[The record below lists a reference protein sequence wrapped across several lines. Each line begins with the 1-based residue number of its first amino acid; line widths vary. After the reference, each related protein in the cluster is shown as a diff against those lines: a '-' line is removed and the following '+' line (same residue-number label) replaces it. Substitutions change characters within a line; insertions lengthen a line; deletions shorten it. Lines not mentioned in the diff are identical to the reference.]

1 MKTIVKIFILV
12 AIATLPSLSRAEED
26 KDFNKWIELA
36 EKGYITKQ
44 EAATAIEKVELE
56 RMAADEESLR
66 QHYEIQKQQRE
77 LEKEEIYYRAMIPI
91 TICIAIALCIA
102 VVSIFYFRNQRRKDE
117 QEKEML
123 NKLIDKGILT
133 QAHPATLELF
143 NKQKSAI
150 TIKNFISDATITGIG
165 FGILTKGG
173 KLADI
178 IILVASI
185 LYWVGLF
192 RIIVRSITAIT
203 MYAIK
208 RKVNKKVSES
218 STTTP
223 ADRREKIAEVIE

>member
-1 MKTIVKIFILV
+1 MKTIVKIIILV
-12 AIATLPSLSRAEED
+12 AIVTLPSLSQAQVD
-26 KDFNKWIELA
+26 NDFNKWIELA

-91 TICIAIALCIA
+91 AFCIAIALCIA

-123 NKLIDKGILT
+123 DKLIDKGILT

-143 NKQKSAI
+143 NKQKSAV

-165 FGILTKGG
+165 LGILTKGSDF
-173 KLADI
+173 ADI

-192 RIIVRSITAIT
+192 RIIVRCITAIA
-203 MYAIK
+203 MYVIK
-208 RKVNKKVSES
+208 RKVNKKVTES

-223 ADRREKIAEVIE
+223 ADRREKVAEVIE

>member
-1 MKTIVKIFILV
+1 MKTIVKIFILA

-117 QEKEML
+117 QKKEML

-143 NKQKSAI
+143 NKQKSAV

-173 KLADI
+173 KLVDI
-178 IILVASI
+178 IIFVASI

-223 ADRREKIAEVIE
+223 ADSNEKIAEVIE

>member
-1 MKTIVKIFILV
+1 MKTIVKIIILV
-12 AIATLPSLSRAEED
+12 AIVTLPSLSRAQVD
-26 KDFNKWIELA
+26 NDFNKWIELA

-91 TICIAIALCIA
+91 AFCIAIALCIA

-143 NKQKSAI
+143 NKQKSAV

-165 FGILTKGG
+165 LGILTKGSDF
-173 KLADI
+173 ADI

-192 RIIVRSITAIT
+192 RIIVRCITAIA
-203 MYAIK
+203 MYVIK
-208 RKVNKKVSES
+208 RKVNNKVTKG

-223 ADRREKIAEVIE
+223 ADRREKVAEVIE

>member
-1 MKTIVKIFILV
+1 MKTIVKIIILV
-12 AIATLPSLSRAEED
+12 AIVTLPSLSQAQVD
-26 KDFNKWIELA
+26 NDFNKWIELA

-91 TICIAIALCIA
+91 AFCIATAVCIA

-123 NKLIDKGILT
+123 DKLIDKGILT

-143 NKQKSAI
+143 NKQKSAV

-165 FGILTKGG
+165 LGILTKGSDF
-173 KLADI
+173 ADI

-192 RIIVRSITAIT
+192 RIIVRCITAIA
-203 MYAIK
+203 MYVIK
-208 RKVNKKVSES
+208 RKVNKKVTES

-223 ADRREKIAEVIE
+223 ADRREKVAEVIE

>member
-1 MKTIVKIFILV
+1 MKTIVKIFIL
-12 AIATLPSLSRAEED
+12 AAMATLPSLSKAQAD
-26 KDFNKWIELA
+26 NDFNNWIELA

-44 EAATAIEKVELE
+44 EAATAIEKDELQKME
-56 RMAADEESLR
+56 TNEEALK

-91 TICIAIALCIA
+91 AFCIATALCIA

-143 NKQKSAI
+143 NKQKSAV

-165 FGILTKGG
+165 FGILTNGSYF
-173 KLADI
+173 ADI

-192 RIIVRSITAIT
+192 RIIVRCITAIA
-203 MYAIK
+203 MFVIK
-208 RKVNKKVSES
+208 KKLIIRLPKVPQPHLPTEEKKLQ
-218 STTTP
+218 
-223 ADRREKIAEVIE
+223 R

>member
-1 MKTIVKIFILV
+1 MKTIVKIIILV
-12 AIATLPSLSRAEED
+12 AIVTLPSLSRAEEN

-56 RMAADEESLR
+56 RMAANEESMR

-91 TICIAIALCIA
+91 TICIATALCIA
-102 VVSIFYFRNQRRKDE
+102 VISIFYFRNQRRKDE

-143 NKQKSAI
+143 NKQKSAV

-165 FGILTKGG
+165 LGILTKGSDF
-173 KLADI
+173 ADI

-192 RIIVRSITAIT
+192 RIIVRCITAIA
-203 MYAIK
+203 MYVIK
-208 RKVNKKVSES
+208 RKVNNKVTKG

-223 ADRREKIAEVIE
+223 ADKKEKVAEVIE